1 MGATTWEE
9 AMSRAERHQPGN
21 LVPVRLVGAAGAV
34 VAVVLLVLFVRA
46 ATRSTPVAATRAPAV
61 DAPAPASAASG
72 PALSDVCRAALVTSN
87 RMIAHGDAA
96 VADLRA
102 HKKLM
107 DDYKSGKIDRAKALP
122 QGSPWRQALAR
133 TLKQGTAAADQ
144 YDADKATYREQ
155 AAACSKG
162 R

>member
-1 MGATTWEE
+1 
-9 AMSRAERHQPGN
+9 MSRAERHQPGN
-21 LVPVRLVGAAGAV
+21 LVPVRLLGAVGAV
-34 VAVVLLVLFVRA
+34 VALVLLVLFVRA
-46 ATRSTPVAATRAPAV
+46 ATRPIVATRAPAV
-61 DAPAPASAASG
+61 NAPAQASAASG
-72 PALSDVCRAALVTSN
+72 PALSDACRAALATSN

>member
-1 MGATTWEE
+1 MPLPSWWG
-9 AMSRAERHQPGN
+9 
-21 LVPVRLVGAAGAV
+21 
-34 VAVVLLVLFVRA
+34 VVLLVLFVRA
-46 ATRSTPVAATRAPAV
+46 ATRPTPVAATRAAV
-61 DAPAPASAASG
+61 DAPARSSAASA
-72 PALSDVCRAALVTSN
+72 PALSEACRAALVTSN

-107 DDYKSGKIDRAKALP
+107 DDYKSGKIDRAKAFP

-133 TLKQGTAAADQ
+133 TLKEGAAAADQ
-144 YDADKATYREQ
+144 YDADTATYRKQ

-162 R
+162 G

>member
-1 MGATTWEE
+1 
-9 AMSRAERHQPGN
+9 MSRAERHQPGN

-34 VAVVLLVLFVRA
+34 VALVLLVLFVRA
-46 ATRSTPVAATRAPAV
+46 ATRPVVATRAPAV
-61 DAPAPASAASG
+61 DEPARANAASG
-72 PALSDVCRAALVTSN
+72 PALSDACRAALVTSN

-107 DDYKSGKIDRAKALP
+107 DDYKSGRIDRAKALP

-144 YDADKATYREQ
+144 YDADKASYREQ